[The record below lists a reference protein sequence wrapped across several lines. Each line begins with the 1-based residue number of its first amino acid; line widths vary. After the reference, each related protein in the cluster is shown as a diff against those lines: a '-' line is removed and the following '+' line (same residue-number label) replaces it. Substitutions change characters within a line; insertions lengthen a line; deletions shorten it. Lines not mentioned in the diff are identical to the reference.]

1 MQGEGS
7 GMLPVM
13 YALAFKEVF
22 IDFAQAFP
30 CTARSAPSA
39 GRAAHHL
46 TAYEAQHGYAEVRDS
61 LNEPE
66 YSMNEEG
73 DGPSNRTKSLAR
85 HPTSY
90 EAQCEFAIVLDRLNE
105 PEYSMN
111 EEGDGPRPPGI
122 ARSDCGED
130 TQDEEWQQPQR
141 SSEDGSSSSD
151 SSNTSSRNGS
161 GSNRGSDASDSESS
175 SGKGSIARRAG
186 QWPPQAPPKANC
198 LLTGAEAAGRAK
210 QNRPGAP

>member
-1 MQGEGS
+1 MS
-7 GMLPVM
+7 PVT

-22 IDFAQAFP
+22 IGFAQAFP
-30 CTARSAPSA
+30 CTARSAPNA

-66 YSMNEEG
+66 YGMNEEG

-90 EAQCEFAIVLDRLNE
+90 EAQCEFAIVLVRRND

-111 EEGDGPRPPGI
+111 EEGDGPMPLGT
-122 ARSDCGED
+122 ARSDSGGES
-130 TQDEEWQQPQR
+130 QEEEWQQPQR
-141 SSEDGSSSSD
+141 SSEDGPSSSD

-175 SGKGSIARRAG
+175 SGEESTARRAG
-186 QWPPQAPPKANC
+186 QWPPQGP
-198 LLTGAEAAGRAK
+198 TQGRLPTHG
-210 QNRPGAP
+210 R